1 MPSNSQQDRRANI
14 LTAIIVLV
22 VVFVVGSVIY
32 ANRSGNGSGPA
43 PSSSETVA
51 LAECLTQKGA
61 KMYGAYWCAH
71 CKEQKQLFGSAFEKI
86 DYVECSAPG
95 NPQQQSQACKDADV
109 SSYPTWVFA
118 DQSRKSGAIPLQEL
132 ADQTGCPFGASPEV
146 NAPGAAAAI
155 QPAAAEPSTPPTPP
169 TPPVPAPSY

>member
-1 MPSNSQQDRRANI
+1 MPSSSQQDRRANI

-32 ANRSGNGSGPA
+32 VNRSGNGSGPA
-43 PSSSETVA
+43 PSSPETAA

-86 DYVECSAPG
+86 DYIECSAPG

-132 ADQTGCPFGASPEV
+132 ADKAGCPFGATPEV
-146 NAPGAAAAI
+146 NAPGAAAAV
-155 QPAAAEPSTPPTPP
+155 QPSVAESAVPPAS
-169 TPPVPAPSY
+169 VPAPSPSY